1 MKTTICCLLLLLAG
15 STLGQDVKPTTA
27 AEQAM
32 NWSKLGPTIEGA
44 RGFTLHGRG
53 IRINKEGQYELWV
66 KIVPENKADFSK
78 RYGVPRNADH
88 VLQYA
93 TVDCEKRSL
102 FFEKTSVFD
111 GSGGPIESK
120 TNLLTP
126 SKKDAVKPG
135 SIGEALYKYVC
146 IETTALPLT
155 VK

>member
-1 MKTTICCLLLLLAG
+1 MKTMICCFILLLSGSLAG
-15 STLGQDVKPTTA
+15 QEAKPNTT
-27 AEQAM
+27 AEQAL
-32 NWSKLGPTIEGA
+32 NWSKLGPTIEGN

-66 KIVPENKADFSK
+66 KIVPENITDFSR
-78 RYGVPRNADH
+78 RYAVPPNTGH

-93 TVDCEKRSL
+93 TVDCDKRSL

-111 GSGGPIESK
+111 AAGGALESK
-120 TNLLTP
+120 ANRLTP
-126 SKKDAVKPG
+126 SKKDSVKPG

-146 IETTALPLT
+146 IEPTSLPLT

>member
-1 MKTTICCLLLLLAG
+1 MKTTICCLVLALAA
-15 STLGQDVKPTTA
+15 SASGQDEKPMTA

-44 RGFTLHGRG
+44 RGFTLQGRG

-66 KIVPENKADFSK
+66 KIVPENRADFSK
-78 RYGVPRNADH
+78 RYGIPRNADH

-111 GSGGPIESK
+111 ESGKAMESR

-146 IETTALPLT
+146 VETTALPLT